1 MQFRNPEARVS
12 RTELSAAIGS
22 IALYSR
28 GNSMLLLVKVQKSGA
43 WHDQRNRM
51 GNAAHCHSYF

>member
-22 IALYSR
+22 IALYSQ
-28 GNSMLLLVKVQKSGA
+28 GNSMFSLAKVQKSGA
-43 WHDQRNRM
+43 WHDQRNSK
-51 GNAAHCHSYF
+51 GNGARRHTYF